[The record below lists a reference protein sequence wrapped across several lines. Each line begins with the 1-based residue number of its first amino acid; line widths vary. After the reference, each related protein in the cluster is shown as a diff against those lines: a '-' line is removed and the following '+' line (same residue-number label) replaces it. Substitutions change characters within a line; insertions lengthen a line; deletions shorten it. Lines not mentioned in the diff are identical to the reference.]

1 MDISPIQKQKEF
13 THGVWQL
20 QSHVSYCLYGSKKH
34 MMEQIYVQQLVE
46 MNDPIL
52 ALWQMRR
59 VWKE

>member
-13 THGVWQL
+13 TRGVWQL